1 MHSLIVFFL
10 TIGVLKGVER
20 QKKTLDTCSI
30 ATMQQQQSPV
40 DSLRGKQYP
49 DASEL
54 TLDEIFPKYIE
65 ACRDINLFK
74 RVQHEQE
81 VMLLGSFVASCD

>member
-1 MHSLIVFFL
+1 VHSLIVFFFNDWRFKR
-10 TIGVLKGVER
+10 GGKV
-20 QKKTLDTCSI
+20 KKTLDTCSI

-81 VMLLGSFVASCD
+81 VMLLGSFVTSCD